1 MKGILTDACHVKP
14 CPVGEGRKDQSG
26 GTKDPMVR
34 ECRNGSQGR
43 GGEPEVSEAGVEA
56 AHASQPSCSL

>member
-1 MKGILTDACHVKP
+1 MKGILTDACRAKP
-14 CPVGEGRKDQSG
+14 CPVGEGMKDQSG